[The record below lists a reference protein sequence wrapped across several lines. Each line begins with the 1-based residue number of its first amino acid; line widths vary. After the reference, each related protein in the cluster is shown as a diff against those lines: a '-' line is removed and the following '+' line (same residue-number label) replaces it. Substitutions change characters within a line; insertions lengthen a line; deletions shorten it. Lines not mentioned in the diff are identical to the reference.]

1 MPNKRNRILITGATG
16 FVGCRLAERLALG
29 SDYQVRALT
38 HRFSGPGLARLCRL
52 PVTLVNAD
60 ILDQAAVLEAA
71 DSCDTIIHLAYG
83 RAGAEDQR
91 REITVK
97 GTENILKAAVAQKAQ
112 KLIYFS
118 TAAVHGIAPSG
129 KVITES
135 APYETTTEV
144 YRESKIKAEKCVWKY
159 QAEHGL
165 NTVIFRPPLIYGPY
179 DYLWSGPIIKDIQ
192 SGAILINGGSG
203 AANLV
208 YVDNLIDAVF
218 LALENDAGNGEAFF
232 IADENNLTWK
242 QVFEAYARRLKLHPP
257 FLMKSEQEINE
268 LIKSRQPPNAFY
280 NWLVRPVLLIPDM
293 IRACLNS
300 SKITIQMSQI
310 PWLRFIK
317 ERFPDSY
324 SRFRDNDPSQSTPER
339 PSETR
344 GKMALQ
350 SEDAVKLFASQSRF
364 SNEKIKRI
372 LNYKQRISLEEAVD
386 LTFAWAKYQGIVK

>member
-1 MPNKRNRILITGATG
+1 MPNKRLLITGATG

-29 SDYQVRALT
+29 SDYQVRALI

-60 ILDQAAVLEAA
+60 ILDPAAVLEAA
-71 DSCDTIIHLAYG
+71 DGCSTIIHLAYG
-83 RAGAEDQR
+83 RAGTEHQR

-97 GTENILKAAVAQKAQ
+97 GTENILKAAVTQKAH

-118 TAAVHGIAPSG
+118 TASVHGVAPSSP
-129 KVITES
+129 VITES

-144 YRESKIKAEKCVWKY
+144 YRESKIEAEKCVWKY
-159 QAEHGL
+159 HAEYGL

-208 YVDNLIDAVF
+208 FVDNLIDAVF
-218 LALENDAGNGEAFF
+218 LALDKDAGNGEAFF
-232 IADENNLTWK
+232 IVDEDNLTWK
-242 QVFEAYARRLKLHPP
+242 QVYEAYARRLKSHPP

-268 LIKSRQPPNAFY
+268 LLKSRQPPNAFY
-280 NWLVRPVLLIPDM
+280 NWLVRPALLIPDM
-293 IRACLNS
+293 VRACLHS
-300 SKITIQMSQI
+300 TKVASQMYQI
-310 PWLRFIK
+310 PWMRFVK
-317 ERFPDSY
+317 EQFPRSY
-324 SRFRDNDPSQSTPER
+324 TTLKGNEPNQSTPGK

-344 GKMALQ
+344 DKMATQ
-350 SEDAVKLFASQSRF
+350 GEDAVKLFTSQSRF
-364 SNEKIKRI
+364 SNEKINKI
-372 LNYKQRISLEEAVD
+372 LNFKQRISFDEAVD
-386 LTFAWAKYQGIVK
+386 LTFAWAKYQGIVE